1 MRFLSAIL
9 VNEFKIALDFD
20 NLDSDLMDIKNHY
33 NKDDVL
39 SAAKAVTYVLI
50 AIKVA
55 TNSIPTIIALKLVFS
70 IKYPL
75 LRL

>member
-1 MRFLSAIL
+1 MQQSI
-9 VNEFKIALDFD
+9 VDEFMITLEYD
-20 NLDSDLMDIKNHY
+20 NLDSVLLDIKNHY

>member
-1 MRFLSAIL
+1 MQQSI
-9 VNEFKIALDFD
+9 VDEFMITLEYD
-20 NLDSDLMDIKNHY
+20 NLDSVLLNIENHY

-55 TNSIPTIIALKLVFS
+55 TNSIPTIIALKLVFT

>member
-1 MRFLSAIL
+1 MITL
-9 VNEFKIALDFD
+9 EYD
-20 NLDSDLMDIKNHY
+20 NLDSVLLNIENHY
-33 NKDDVL
+33 NKDDML

-55 TNSIPTIIALKLVFS
+55 TNSIPIIIALKLVFT

>member
-1 MRFLSAIL
+1 MITL
-9 VNEFKIALDFD
+9 EYD
-20 NLDSDLMDIKNHY
+20 NLDSVLLNIKNHY
-33 NKDDVL
+33 NKDDML

-55 TNSIPTIIALKLVFS
+55 TNSIPIIIALKLVFT

>member
-1 MRFLSAIL
+1 MQQSI
-9 VNEFKIALDFD
+9 VDEFMITLEYD
-20 NLDSDLMDIKNHY
+20 NLDSVLLNIKNHY
-33 NKDDVL
+33 NKDDML
-39 SAAKAVTYVLI
+39 SVAKAVTYVLI

-55 TNSIPTIIALKLVFS
+55 TNSIPIIIALKLVFT

>member
-1 MRFLSAIL
+1 MQQSI
-9 VNEFKIALDFD
+9 VDEFMITLEYD
-20 NLDSDLMDIKNHY
+20 NLDSVLLDIKNHY

-55 TNSIPTIIALKLVFS
+55 TNSIPIIIALKLVFT

>member
-1 MRFLSAIL
+1 MQQSI
-9 VNEFKIALDFD
+9 VDEFMITLEYD
-20 NLDSDLMDIKNHY
+20 NLDSVLLNIKNHY
-33 NKDDVL
+33 NKDDML

-55 TNSIPTIIALKLVFS
+55 TNSIPIIIALKSVFTT
-70 IKYPL
+70 KYPL

>member
-1 MRFLSAIL
+1 MQQSI
-9 VNEFKIALDFD
+9 VDEFMITLEYD
-20 NLDSDLMDIKNHY
+20 NLDSVLLNIENHY

-55 TNSIPTIIALKLVFS
+55 TNSIHIIIALKLVFT

>member
-1 MRFLSAIL
+1 MQQSI
-9 VNEFKIALDFD
+9 VDEFMITLEYD
-20 NLDSDLMDIKNHY
+20 NLDSVLLNIENHY

>member
-1 MRFLSAIL
+1 MQQSI
-9 VNEFKIALDFD
+9 VDEFMITLEYD
-20 NLDSDLMDIKNHY
+20 NLDSVLLNIENHY

-55 TNSIPTIIALKLVFS
+55 TNSIPIIIALKLVFS

>member
-1 MRFLSAIL
+1 MQQSI
-9 VNEFKIALDFD
+9 VDEFMITLEYD
-20 NLDSDLMDIKNHY
+20 NLDSVLLNIKNHY
-33 NKDDVL
+33 NKDDML
-39 SAAKAVTYVLI
+39 SVAKAVTYVLI

-55 TNSIPTIIALKLVFS
+55 TNSIPTIIALKLVFT

>member
-1 MRFLSAIL
+1 MQQSI
-9 VNEFKIALDFD
+9 VDEFMITLEYD
-20 NLDSDLMDIKNHY
+20 NLDSVLLNIKNHY
-33 NKDDVL
+33 NKDDML

-55 TNSIPTIIALKLVFS
+55 TNSIPIIIALKLVFT

>member
-1 MRFLSAIL
+1 MQQSI
-9 VNEFKIALDFD
+9 VDEFMITLEYD
-20 NLDSDLMDIKNHY
+20 NLDSVLLNIENHY
-33 NKDDVL
+33 NKDDLL
-39 SAAKAVTYVLI
+39 SAAKALTYVLI

-55 TNSIPTIIALKLVFS
+55 TNSIPTIIALKLVFT

>member
-1 MRFLSAIL
+1 MQQSI
-9 VNEFKIALDFD
+9 VDEFMITLEYD
-20 NLDSDLMDIKNHY
+20 NLDSVLLNIENHY

-55 TNSIPTIIALKLVFS
+55 TNSIPIIIALKLVFT

>member
-1 MRFLSAIL
+1 MITL
-9 VNEFKIALDFD
+9 EYD
-20 NLDSDLMDIKNHY
+20 NLDSVLLNIENHY

-55 TNSIPTIIALKLVFS
+55 TNSIPIIIALKLVFT

>member
-1 MRFLSAIL
+1 MITL
-9 VNEFKIALDFD
+9 EYD
-20 NLDSDLMDIKNHY
+20 NLDSVLLNIENHY

-55 TNSIPTIIALKLVFS
+55 TNSIPIIIALKLVFT
-70 IKYPL
+70 IKYPITKL
-75 LRL
+75 

>member
-1 MRFLSAIL
+1 MQQSI
-9 VNEFKIALDFD
+9 VDEFMITLEYD
-20 NLDSDLMDIKNHY
+20 NLDSVLLNIENHY

-55 TNSIPTIIALKLVFS
+55 TNSIPIIIALKSVF
-70 IKYPL
+70 ITKYPL

>member
-1 MRFLSAIL
+1 MQQSI
-9 VNEFKIALDFD
+9 VDEFMITLEYD
-20 NLDSDLMDIKNHY
+20 NLDSVLLNIENHY

-55 TNSIPTIIALKLVFS
+55 TNSIPIIIALKLVFT
-70 IKYPL
+70 IKYPITKL
-75 LRL
+75 

>member
-1 MRFLSAIL
+1 MQQSI
-9 VNEFKIALDFD
+9 VDEFMITLEYD
-20 NLDSDLMDIKNHY
+20 NLDSVLLNIENHY
-33 NKDDVL
+33 NKDDLL

-55 TNSIPTIIALKLVFS
+55 TNSIPIIIALKLVFT

>member
-1 MRFLSAIL
+1 MQQSI
-9 VNEFKIALDFD
+9 VDEFMITLEYD
-20 NLDSDLMDIKNHY
+20 NLDSVLLDIKNHY

-55 TNSIPTIIALKLVFS
+55 TNSIPTIIALKLVFT

>member
-1 MRFLSAIL
+1 MITL
-9 VNEFKIALDFD
+9 EYD
-20 NLDSDLMDIKNHY
+20 NLDSVLLNIENHY
-33 NKDDVL
+33 NKDDLL

-55 TNSIPTIIALKLVFS
+55 TNSIPIIIALKLVFT